1 MYRICG
7 IFKEN
12 LQMSN
17 MRDFLHELLSD
28 QTLKAQLTA
37 FLKKYGKS
45 GLRQAMQS
53 YSDLQK
59 QYICKSKNSIS
70 KIQPAEILYL
80 EIQQHTITI
89 HTASNTYR
97 KYGSLESELSFF
109 PPNEF
114 MKCNQSCVVAIGKIK
129 DIYSNNIILTD
140 NTKLRLSR
148 NYAQAIIFAFH
159 GQRNTPDKA
168 MHTDAAF
175 HALPRPN
182 ATQE

>member
-1 MYRICG
+1 
-7 IFKEN
+7 
-12 LQMSN
+12 
-17 MRDFLHELLSD
+17 
-28 QTLKAQLTA
+28 
-37 FLKKYGKS
+37 
-45 GLRQAMQS
+45 
-53 YSDLQK
+53 
-59 QYICKSKNSIS
+59 
-70 KIQPAEILYL
+70 
-80 EIQQHTITI
+80 
-89 HTASNTYR
+89 
-97 KYGSLESELSFF
+97 
-109 PPNEF
+109 

>member
-1 MYRICG
+1 
-7 IFKEN
+7 
-12 LQMSN
+12 MSN

-28 QTLKAQLTA
+28 QALKVQLTA
-37 FLKKYGKS
+37 FLKKYGNS
-45 GLRQAMQS
+45 GLSQAMQS

-70 KIQPAEILYL
+70 KIRLADILYL
-80 EIQQHTITI
+80 EIQQDTITI
-89 HTASNTYR
+89 HTASKTYQ

-129 DIYSNNIILTD
+129 DIFSNNIILTD

-159 GQRNTPDKA
+159 GQRNAPDKA
-168 MHTDAAF
+168 MQADDAF
-175 HALPRPN
+175 HTLPSPN
-182 ATQE
+182 ATRE

>member
-1 MYRICG
+1 
-7 IFKEN
+7 
-12 LQMSN
+12 MSN

-37 FLKKYGKS
+37 FLKKYGNS
-45 GLRQAMQS
+45 GLSQAMQS

-70 KIQPAEILYL
+70 KIQLAEILYL

-89 HTASNTYR
+89 HTASKTYQ

-114 MKCNQSCVVAIGKIK
+114 MKCNQSCVVAIGKI
-129 DIYSNNIILTD
+129 SNNIILTD

-159 GQRNTPDKA
+159 GQRNAPDKA
-168 MHTDAAF
+168 MQADDAF
-175 HALPRPN
+175 HTLPSPN
-182 ATQE
+182 ATRE

>member
-1 MYRICG
+1 
-7 IFKEN
+7 
-12 LQMSN
+12 MSD
-17 MRDFLHELLSD
+17 MRNFLPELLSG
-28 QTLKAQLTA
+28 QQLRAQLAA

-70 KIQPAEILYL
+70 KIRLADILYL

-89 HTASNTYR
+89 HTASNTYQ

-109 PPNEF
+109 PSNEF
-114 MKCNQSCVVAIGKIK
+114 MKCNQSCVVAIDKIK
-129 DIYSNNIILTD
+129 DIYRNNIILID

-159 GQRNTPDKA
+159 GQTNTSDKA
-168 MHTDAAF
+168 MQADASFHT
-175 HALPRPN
+175 LSRPK
-182 ATQE
+182 ATLE